1 VVIDFVMV
9 RLGLCLGVLR
19 DSDWACKRILSCL
32 CKRFC
37 HVW

>member
-19 DSDWACKRILSCL
+19 DS
-32 CKRFC
+32 
-37 HVW
+37 